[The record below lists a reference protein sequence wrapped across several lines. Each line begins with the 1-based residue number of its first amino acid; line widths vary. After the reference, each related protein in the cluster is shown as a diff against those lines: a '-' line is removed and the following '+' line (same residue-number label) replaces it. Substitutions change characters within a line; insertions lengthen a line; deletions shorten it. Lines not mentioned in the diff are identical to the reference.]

1 MNQTVENKKYKIG
14 HYTEIKG
21 ILYRRDERTN
31 KLIKV
36 TKRKRTITKPYM
48 TKKRKTEQKLKDF
61 KKDFKWGMVIVC
73 LWLIGSGLVAF
84 AQTTNR
90 FDISV
95 PEVLS
100 APADV
105 EEDYS
110 GIPYIDQE
118 GDKKEEVKELEPL
131 GIVLGYDIRS
141 YATDKQHETK
151 IANLTKKIGEVD
163 NALEIDAYIHSVV
176 PASPITGKMVVNASN
191 AYDVPCELILAIMQN
206 DSSFGTAGIGART
219 NNPGNVGNNDSG
231 ATRKY
236 SSWQAG
242 VIAVSEW
249 LNNHK

>member
-1 MNQTVENKKYKIG
+1 MSQAVENKKYKIG
-14 HYTEIKG
+14 NYTEIKG
-21 ILYRRDERTN
+21 ILYRKDDRTG

-36 TKRKRTITKPYM
+36 TKRKRIVTKPYM
-48 TKKRKTEQKLKDF
+48 TKKRKNEKRL
-61 KKDFKWGMVIVC
+61 KDFKWGMVIVC

-84 AQTTNR
+84 AQTTNK

-100 APADV
+100 APAVTEV

-110 GIPYIDQE
+110 GIPYIDKE
-118 GDKKEEVKELEPL
+118 GDKKEKPQEPL

-141 YATDKQHETK
+141 YATDKNHETK

-163 NALEIDAYIHSVV
+163 NASEIDAYIHSVV
-176 PASPITGKMVVNASN
+176 PASPVTGKMVVNASN

-206 DSSFGTAGIGART
+206 DSSFGTAGVGART

-249 LNNHK
+249 LNKHK